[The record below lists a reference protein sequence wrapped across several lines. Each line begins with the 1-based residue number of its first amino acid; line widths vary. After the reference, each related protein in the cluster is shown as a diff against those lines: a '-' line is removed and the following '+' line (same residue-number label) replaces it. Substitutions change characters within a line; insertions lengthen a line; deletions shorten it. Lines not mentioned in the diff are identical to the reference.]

1 MPMIEQAAV
10 LGAGSW
16 GTALS
21 IAMGERG
28 LDVVLFGNEPAVI
41 DEINTRHTNET
52 YLPGVPLPPTV
63 SGTLDLAD
71 VVGRPLILL
80 VVPSKVARLVLTQL
94 RDAGLPADTIL
105 LTCTKGLDPETGQLM
120 HDLISEILPANPVA
134 VLSGPTHAEEVG
146 ARLATAA
153 VIGCRDES
161 TAARIQEVFTLPWF
175 RTYTSD
181 DLIGIEIGGVVKNVF
196 AIAAGIVDGLGLGDN
211 AKAGMVTR
219 GLAEMTR
226 LGEALGAKPETLR
239 GLSGVGDLIVTCY
252 SAHSRNNR
260 VGRLLGQGKTLEEAV
275 AALNQVAEG
284 VPNARN
290 VHHLARKLN
299 VRTPLIDQVHAVLYE
314 NKPTRRALQ
323 ELLNRDPRAETDD

>member
-1 MPMIEQAAV
+1 MIDRAAV

-21 IAMGERG
+21 IALGERG
-28 LDVVLFGNEPAVI
+28 LDVALYGHEPDAIAALNASRSNE
-41 DEINTRHTNET
+41 E
-52 YLPGVPLPPTV
+52 YLPGCRLPDSVWGTV
-63 SGTLDLAD
+63 DFAD
-71 VVGRPLILL
+71 VVNRPLILL

-94 RDAGLPADTIL
+94 KDAGVRRDAVI
-105 LTCTKGLDPETGQLM
+105 LTCTKGLDPTTGQLM
-120 HDLISEILPANPVA
+120 HDLIGEILPENPVA
-134 VLSGPTHAEEVG
+134 VLSGPTHAEEVA

-153 VIGCRDES
+153 VIGCRDEK

-196 AIAAGIVDGLGLGDN
+196 AIAAGIVDGLKLGDN

-252 SAHSRNNR
+252 SVHSRNNR
-260 VGRLLGQGKTLEEAV
+260 VGRLLGQGKTLDEAI
-275 AALNQVAEG
+275 AAMNQVAEG
-284 VPNARN
+284 VPNAKS
-290 VHHLARKLN
+290 VFQLARKLG
-299 VRTPLIDQVHAVLYE
+299 VRTPLIDQVYAVLHE
-314 NKPTRRALQ
+314 GKPTHQALR
-323 ELLNRDPRAETDD
+323 ELLNRDPRAEADD